1 MASLSSRG
9 GESKSRRRGPNVLV
23 TGTPGTGKSSTRILI
38 AEETGMRHIEVGQL
52 VKEESYHEGWDD
64 DYQSYT
70 LDEERL
76 LDGMEEAVEGGGI
89 VVDFH
94 CADLFPERWFD
105 LVLVLRTNN
114 TALFDRL
121 AERGYAQKKI
131 TENVECEIMQVIL
144 DEARATFSSD
154 IVHEVPS
161 ETVEHM
167 ESNVQRVKLWLTA
180 WRSANPG
187 R

>member
-1 MASLSSRG
+1 
-9 GESKSRRRGPNVLV
+9 
-23 TGTPGTGKSSTRILI
+23 
-38 AEETGMRHIEVGQL
+38 MRHIEVGQL

-144 DEARATFSSD
+144 DEAREAYPEEIVIELQSD
-154 IVHEVPS
+154 TIED
-161 ETVEHM
+161 M
-167 ESNVQRVKLWLTA
+167 EANVQRVLQWMQQWA
-180 WRSANPG
+180 
-187 R
+187 